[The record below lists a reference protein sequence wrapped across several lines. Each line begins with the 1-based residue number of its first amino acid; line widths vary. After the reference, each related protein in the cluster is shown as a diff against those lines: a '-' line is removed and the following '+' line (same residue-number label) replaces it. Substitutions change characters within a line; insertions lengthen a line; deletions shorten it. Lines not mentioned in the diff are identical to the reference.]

1 VAITQK
7 IKLLDYFKGKSIWV
21 SLLPIFIAFYLL
33 FSMISIS
40 ASQIFLSLSFIFW
53 LIMLIKEKQKF
64 TFPAFFWPLLAYI
77 FLSLISAFL
86 SVVPKVSLKDSKELL
101 LFLIVPIIYL
111 GFSETTALKK
121 ANAALL
127 ISGFASSLYV
137 IFKYFFK
144 TAMPY
149 YRTTGF
155 IGQTMTQAGLLLLFC
170 CMALSMFLFSKK
182 KERYLTPCSR
192 TGGGAQLGSCFVR

>member
-1 VAITQK
+1 MAITQK

-21 SLLPIFIAFYLL
+21 SLLPIFIALYLL

-53 LIMLIKEKQKF
+53 IIMLIKEKQKF
-64 TFPAFFWPLLAYI
+64 IFPSFFWFLIAYTV
-77 FLSLISAFL
+77 LSLVSSLL
-86 SVVPKVSLKDSKELL
+86 SVDPRVSLKDSKELL
-101 LFLIVPIIYL
+101 LFLLVPIIYL
-111 GFSETTALKK
+111 GFSEIRALKK

-137 IFKYFFK
+137 IFKYFYK
-144 TAMPY
+144 TARPY

-170 CMALSMFLFSKK
+170 CMALSMFLFSKEK
-182 KERYLTPCSR
+182 IRFLW
-192 TGGGAQLGSCFVR
+192 GFCFLLPESEYWSF